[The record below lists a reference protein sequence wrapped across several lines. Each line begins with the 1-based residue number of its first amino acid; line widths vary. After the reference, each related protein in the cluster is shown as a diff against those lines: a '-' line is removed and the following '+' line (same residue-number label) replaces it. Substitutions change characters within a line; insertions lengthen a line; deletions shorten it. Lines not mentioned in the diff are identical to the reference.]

1 MKFNSIGRIILAV
14 VLSISLIATGCSV
27 QWISVALADLP
38 VLTQMALNIAAL
50 IATLQSGE
58 QLSPTEA
65 LGIQN
70 ISIEASK
77 DLILLQGLY
86 NAYKSN
92 PSPATL
98 QKIKSVIA
106 DINQNL
112 PALLQAVHISDAAL
126 SVRITAALN
135 LIVTTVSSFE
145 SLIPPVPPSP
155 KTARQNTVEQ
165 NVPQRKTVRENY
177 AILNPKDFNGTSRCV
192 LRLVTPCWTRHWVSA
207 CCNEQKQRRCNTR
220 SPSAASSMAL
230 PVGAHTCW
238 FH

>member
-1 MKFNSIGRIILAV
+1 MDPTNSAQADHGHRLQLMAFLFAGRPSDAILISKHKPYRREALMRFNSISRIMLAF
-14 VLSISLIATGCSV
+14 VLSISVIATGCSA

-38 VLTQMALNIAAL
+38 VLTQMALNITAL

-92 PSPATL
+92 PSPATI
-98 QKIKSVIA
+98 QKIKTVIA

-112 PALLQAVHISDAAL
+112 PALLQAVH
-126 SVRITAALN
+126 
-135 LIVTTVSSFE
+135 
-145 SLIPPVPPSP
+145 
-155 KTARQNTVEQ
+155 
-165 NVPQRKTVRENY
+165 
-177 AILNPKDFNGTSRCV
+177 
-192 LRLVTPCWTRHWVSA
+192 
-207 CCNEQKQRRCNTR
+207 
-220 SPSAASSMAL
+220 
-230 PVGAHTCW
+230 
-238 FH
+238 

>member
-27 QWISVALADLP
+27 QWISVALADLL
-38 VLTQMALNIAAL
+38 VLTQMALNITAL

-92 PSPATL
+92 PSPATI
-98 QKIKSVIA
+98 QKIKTVIA

-112 PALLQAVHISDAAL
+112 PALLQAGHISDAAL
-126 SVRITAALN
+126 SVRITAAVS

-145 SLIPPVPPSP
+145 SLIPPAPTSA

-177 AILNPKDFNGTSRCV
+177 AILNPKDLKRQWNQQVCARSGNAILDAALGERV
-192 LRLVTPCWTRHWVSA
+192 L
-207 CCNEQKQRRCNTR
+207 Q
-220 SPSAASSMAL
+220 
-230 PVGAHTCW
+230 
-238 FH
+238 

>member
-38 VLTQMALNIAAL
+38 VLTQMALNITAL

-92 PSPATL
+92 PSPATI
-98 QKIKSVIA
+98 QKIKTVIA

-112 PALLQAVHISDAAL
+112 PALLQAGHISDAAL
-126 SVRITAALN
+126 SVRITAAVS

-145 SLIPPVPPSP
+145 SLIPPAPTSA

-177 AILNPKDFNGTSRCV
+177 AILNPKDLKRQWNQQVCARSGNAILDAALGERV
-192 LRLVTPCWTRHWVSA
+192 L
-207 CCNEQKQRRCNTR
+207 Q
-220 SPSAASSMAL
+220 
-230 PVGAHTCW
+230 
-238 FH
+238 

>member
-1 MKFNSIGRIILAV
+1 MRFNSISRIILAV

-38 VLTQMALNIAAL
+38 FLTQMALNITAL

-98 QKIKSVIA
+98 QKIKTVIA

-126 SVRITAALN
+126 SVRITAAVS

-145 SLIPPVPPSP
+145 SLIPPAPTSA

-177 AILNPKDFNGTSRCV
+177 AILNPKDLKRQWNQQVCAPTGNAMLDAALGERV
-192 LRLVTPCWTRHWVSA
+192 L
-207 CCNEQKQRRCNTR
+207 Q
-220 SPSAASSMAL
+220 
-230 PVGAHTCW
+230 
-238 FH
+238 